1 MSTLETSEMTHPM
14 IPRPWRIARTRRET
28 LDTFTVE
35 LKPSN
40 GSGEFRFAAGQ
51 FNMLYIWGAGEVAIS
66 ISGDPNTSGSLIH
79 TIRSVGTVTRL
90 MQSLKAGDELGVRG
104 PFGSSWPVDRAER
117 GDVVIVAGG
126 LGLAPLRPAIYQ
138 VLAQRE
144 RYERIV
150 LLYGTRAPAD
160 ILYKRELERW
170 RARFDVQ
177 LRVTVDHA
185 VGGWLGSVGVV
196 TQLISRAEFDPQST
210 TALICGPE
218 VMMRFTAMELEKRG
232 VSPKKMYISMERNM
246 KCALG
251 LCGHCQYGPS
261 FICKDGPV
269 FSYERLKPLLAIR
282 EV

>member
-1 MSTLETSEMTHPM
+1 MTHPM
-14 IPRPWRIARTRRET
+14 VPRLWWITRRRRET
-28 LDTFTVE
+28 HDTFTVE

-40 GSGEFRFAAGQ
+40 GSSEFRFAPGQ

-66 ISGDPNTSGSLIH
+66 ISGDPNAPGSLIH
-79 TIRSVGTVTRL
+79 TIRSVGAVTRL
-90 MQSLKAGDELGVRG
+90 MQKLKSGDEVGVRG
-104 PFGSSWPVDRAER
+104 PFGSCWPIEQAVS
-117 GDVVIVAGG
+117 GDVIFVAGG
-126 LGLAPLRPAIYQ
+126 VGLAPLRPAIYH
-138 VLAQRE
+138 VLAQRK
-144 RYERIV
+144 RYQRVV

-160 ILYKRELERW
+160 ILYARELERW
-170 RARFDVQ
+170 RARFDAQV
-177 LRVTVDHA
+177 RVTVDHA
-185 VGGWLGSVGVV
+185 AGGWMGSVGVV
-196 TQLISRAEFDPQST
+196 THLIARARFDPART
-210 TALICGPE
+210 TAMICGPE

-232 VSPKKMYISMERNM
+232 VPAKNMHISMERNM